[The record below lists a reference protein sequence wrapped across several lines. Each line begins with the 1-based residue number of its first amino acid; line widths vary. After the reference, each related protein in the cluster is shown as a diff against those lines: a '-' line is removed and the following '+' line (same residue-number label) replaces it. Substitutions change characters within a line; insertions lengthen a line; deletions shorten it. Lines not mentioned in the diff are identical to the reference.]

1 MTNMTVNYKGM
12 VKAVAGMK
20 DFRHSSCKGAW
31 VDTMPTSEY
40 PLSVP
45 DTALLKAWLDEY
57 GSVYVV
63 WSYNT
68 VIAYAIPG
76 HSRVPDRKY
85 SSTTSKHQNIC
96 RKYL

>member
-1 MTNMTVNYKGM
+1 MTVNYKGM
-12 VKAVAGMK
+12 VQAVAAK
-20 DFRHSSCKGAW
+20 EDFKHTTCKGAW

-40 PLSVP
+40 PLP
-45 DTALLKAWLDEY
+45 LGDAALLKAWLDDY

-63 WSYNT
+63 WSYDT

-76 HSRVPDRKY
+76 HARVPDKKY
-85 SSTTSKHQNIC
+85 SPTTSRQQNIC

>member
-1 MTNMTVNYKGM
+1 MTVNYKGM
-12 VKAVAGMK
+12 EQAIAGMK
-20 DFRHSSCKGAW
+20 DFRHTTCKGAW
-31 VDTMPTSEY
+31 VDTLPDSEY

-45 DTALLKAWLDEY
+45 DEALLKAWLDEY

-63 WSYNT
+63 WSYDT

-76 HSRVPDRKY
+76 AGRVPGKKY
-85 SSTTSKHQNIC
+85 SSTTTRQQNIC